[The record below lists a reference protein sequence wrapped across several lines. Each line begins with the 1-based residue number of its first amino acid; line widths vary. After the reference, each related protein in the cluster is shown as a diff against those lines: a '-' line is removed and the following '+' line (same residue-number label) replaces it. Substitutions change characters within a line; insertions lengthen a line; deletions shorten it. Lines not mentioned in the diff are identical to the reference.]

1 MSLIQEIQD
10 GAVLSEKTQS
20 SSKES
25 TANKT
30 DTKQMFLQLLV
41 TEMQYQDPLEPT
53 DNSQYVQEMA
63 TFSQVEA
70 LNTVSASMADMQS
83 SALVGKYVTIT
94 DGTTGEATSGYVDYV
109 TLDGNDRK
117 VSIDGDLY
125 DVDSVTSVQDASYYE
140 AGVLA
145 DSFSGLMAKLPT
157 DTYVTLTDKQN
168 VTAARAVYESLN
180 EYQKTFVKD
189 ADINKLKALETRIK
203 TLETTEA

>member
-10 GAVLSEKTQS
+10 GAVLSDKTQTSSASKS
-20 SSKES
+20 SSTS
-25 TANKT
+25 

-94 DGTTGEATSGYVDYV
+94 DATTGEETSGYVDYV

-145 DSFSGLMAKLPT
+145 DSFSALMEKLPT
-157 DTYVTLTDKQN
+157 ETYAALTDKQN
-168 VTAARAVYESLN
+168 ITAARAVYESLN
-180 EYQKTFVKD
+180 EYQKTFVNQND
-189 ADINKLKALETRIK
+189 LNKLTALETRIK
-203 TLETTEA
+203 ALESSEA